1 MGKFKIVTASVSL
14 ALGIVAGVAPAASAT
29 TCEAVL
35 GDEACAQV
43 RDTGNFALDTVASLG
58 PIVDEQRD
66 RIAAIGKTVS
76 DTVWCVVGGG
86 C

>member
-1 MGKFKIVTASVSL
+1 MGKIKTVTASVAL
-14 ALGIVAGVAPAASAT
+14 ALGIVAGAAPAASAT

-43 RDTGNFALDTVASLG
+43 RDTVNYAEETAGSAG
-58 PIVDEQRD
+58 PIVAEQRD
-66 RIAAIGKTVS
+66 RVAAVGKMVT
-76 DTVWCVVGGG
+76 DTVWCVVGGS